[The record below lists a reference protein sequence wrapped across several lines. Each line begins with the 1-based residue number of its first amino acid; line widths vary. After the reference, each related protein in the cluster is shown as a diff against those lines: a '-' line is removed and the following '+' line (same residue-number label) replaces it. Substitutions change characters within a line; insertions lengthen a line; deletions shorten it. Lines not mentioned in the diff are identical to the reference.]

1 MKVFLHTRTAG
12 GTDWENTL
20 EDFEQIPRVG
30 DIVSRKSG
38 DDPWHQVE
46 LVVWIAEGT
55 TADCQVEIY
64 AVTVNHLDVLENS
77 RRAADATV
85 IRPRA

>member
-1 MKVFLHTRTAG
+1 MKVYLHTRKPG
-12 GTDWENTL
+12 DTDWENTL

-30 DIVSRKSG
+30 DIVSRKAG

-55 TADCQVEIY
+55 TADCQVELY
-64 AVTVNHLDVLENS
+64 AVTTDHMKVRQHSQRTSDMAHGRGE
-77 RRAADATV
+77 
-85 IRPRA
+85 I